1 MKTPTSAS
9 DNVPNVPVGNEQII
23 SNPHYGKE
31 YLTRFEAL
39 DSINMLSA
47 ILMADERTVA
57 GERRRTG

>member
-1 MKTPTSAS
+1 MKVPGSAADEAVS
-9 DNVPNVPVGNEQII
+9 VPVGNEQII

-39 DSINMLSA
+39 DAINMLSA